1 MSPSPPRVRPF
12 LRPRVL
18 ALSGLVVVLVIA
30 LVVGVAAV
38 WAVRRPL
45 PDYDGEITLA
55 GLSAPVTV
63 YRDGYGIPQVYAETA
78 EDLFFAQGFVHAQD
92 RFWEMDFRRHVTA
105 GRTAELFGEGQVET
119 DAFLRTL
126 GWRRVAEA
134 EWEMVPAPTRHYLSA
149 YADGVNAWIAH
160 TGGPAAT
167 GRKSLHY
174 RLLGLQRGGYE
185 VEPWHPVDTLAWL
198 KAMAWDLRTNV
209 ETETDRAL
217 LLAAGLSRQQVEE
230 LYPEY
235 PYQRHEPI
243 APGGR
248 VVDGEFAPDAEPGGP
263 PEPEPPVE
271 ALAVATDELAGVRA
285 TAARVPPLL
294 GTAGDGLGSNSWVVS
309 GDLTATGAPM
319 LANDPHLGVS
329 MPGIWY
335 QMGLHCDCGYRVSG
349 FTFSG
354 VPGVVI
360 GHNERIAW
368 GFTNLGHDVSD
379 LYLERLDGDRYQVDG
394 QWRELEI
401 REETITVAGGDDVT
415 VRIRHTHH
423 GPLLS
428 DVSEQFG
435 DLAASE
441 RVAAQLR
448 PPGGAPAEA
457 AGGELGVSLAW
468 TALRPGRTIEALF
481 TLNQAG
487 NWEQFRAAAAMFE
500 VPAQNLVY
508 ADVDGA
514 IGYQAPGLVPARG
527 DGDGRWPTPGWDSG
541 YDWQGFLEFDQL
553 PYARDPEAGMIVTAN
568 QAVIGPQYQPWLSR
582 DWSYGYRS
590 DRIGD
595 LLAEAADAAPLEVA
609 DLLRIQLDDRNGLAG
624 TLVPALL
631 AAQTP
636 PLSRDEQAAL
646 DLLAGWDH
654 RQPAGGA
661 PGSADA
667 ASSAAAAYFNAV
679 WRHLLALLFDEL
691 PTDVRP
697 NGRDRWFEV
706 VSGLLEQPDSRW
718 WDRVDTATVEARDD
732 LLAQALAEAYQRLA
746 IGHGDDPA
754 GWRWGDLHTLTLRD
768 ATFGSSGIGPVEAL
782 VNRGPVAVGGG
793 GDLVNATSWDAAQG
807 YEVTASPSM
816 RMVVDLSDLDE
827 SRWVQTTGNSGHP
840 YHRHYDDQVELWRTG
855 GTTPWRWDRD
865 TIAQE
870 STATLT
876 LRP

>member
-1 MSPSPPRVRPF
+1 VLRRVG
-12 LRPRVL
+12 LWGLATVL
-18 ALSGLVVVLVIA
+18 ALVLVTSLA
-30 LVVGVAAV
+30 AAWTVG
-38 WAVRRPL
+38 RPF
-45 PDYDGEITLA
+45 PDHDGEITLP

-63 YRDGYGIPQVYAETA
+63 HRDAYGIPQIYAATA
-78 EDLFFAQGFVHAQD
+78 EDLFSAQGFVHAQD

-105 GRTAELFGEGQVET
+105 GRLAELFGEGQAEA

-126 GWRRVAEA
+126 GWRRVAET
-134 EWEMVPAPTRHYLSA
+134 EWGMASAQARRYLTA

-185 VEPWHPVDTLAWL
+185 VEPWQPVDTLAWL

-209 ETETDRAL
+209 VTETNRAL
-217 LLAAGLSRQQVEE
+217 LLAGGLSREQVDE

-235 PYQRHEPI
+235 PYRRHDPI
-243 APGGR
+243 VSGGR
-248 VVDGEFAPDAEPGGP
+248 VVGGEFVPDAEPGGP

-271 ALAVATDELAGVRA
+271 ALTVATERLAGINA
-285 TAARVPPLL
+285 AAARVPPLL
-294 GTAGDGLGSNSWVVS
+294 GIAGDGLGSNSWVVS
-309 GDLTATGAPM
+309 GNLTTTGAPM

-379 LYLERLDGDRYQVDG
+379 LYLERLDGDRYEVDG
-394 QWRELEI
+394 QWRDLEV
-401 REETITVAGGDDVT
+401 REETIAVAGGEDLT
-415 VRIRHTHH
+415 IRIRHTHH

-435 DLAASE
+435 DLAANE
-441 RVAAQLR
+441 RVAAELAATD
-448 PPGGAPAEA
+448 GAEP
-457 AGGELGVSLAW
+457 GVSLAW
-468 TALRPGRTIEALF
+468 TALRPSGTIEALF

-487 NWEQFRAAAAMFE
+487 GWEEFRAAAAMFE
-500 VPAQNLVY
+500 VPAQNLIY

-514 IGYQAPGLVPARG
+514 IGYQAPGLVPVRG
-527 DGDGRWPTPGWDSG
+527 KGDGRWPAPGWDSG
-541 YDWQGFLEFDQL
+541 YDWQGFLPFDQL
-553 PYARDPEAGMIVTAN
+553 PYARDPGSGMVVTAN
-568 QAVIGPQYQPWLSR
+568 QAVIGPQYQPWLTW

-590 DRIGD
+590 DRISD
-595 LLAEAADAAPLEVA
+595 LLAEAATAGPLDVD
-609 DLLRIQLDDRNGLAG
+609 DLVRIQLDDRNGLAG

-631 AAQTP
+631 AAPTP
-636 PLSRDEQAAL
+636 PLSRDERAAR
-646 DLLAGWDH
+646 DLLRSWDH

-661 PGSADA
+661 PGTAEA
-667 ASSAAAAYFNAV
+667 RSSAAAAYFNAV

-691 PTDVRP
+691 PEDVRP

-706 VSGLLEQPDSRW
+706 VTGLLAQPESPW
-718 WDRVDTATVEARDD
+718 WDRIDTAAVETRDD
-732 LLAQALAEAYQRLA
+732 VLARALAEAYQQLA
-746 IGHGDDPA
+746 IAHGDDPA
-754 GWRWGDLHTLTLRD
+754 AWRWGELHTLTLRD

-793 GDLVNATSWDAAQG
+793 GDLVNATTWDAAQG
-807 YEVTASPSM
+807 YEVTAGPSM
-816 RMVVDLSDLDE
+816 RMVVDMSELDN
-827 SRWVQTTGNSGHP
+827 SRWAQTTGNSGHP
-840 YHRHYDDQVELWRTG
+840 YHRNYDDQVELWRTG
-855 GTTPWRWDRD
+855 GTVPWRFDRAS
-865 TIAQE
+865 IEQE
-870 STATLT
+870 STGTLT